1 MDGEEGVQ
9 VRVGGH
15 HSSIDPSLEPV
26 DGGGGG
32 AGAGGGVLPHT
43 HSSTAHMSTEV

>member
-32 AGAGGGVLPHT
+32 VGAGGGGSCHT
-43 HSSTAHMSTEV
+43 HTVAQHT